1 MINKGE
7 KRFRYNLFQCNIK
20 GLFDIFNDISDHVTS
35 IQLRDTASNVNHD
48 VSTTLFWMYDSN
60 FKRDL
65 PLIWEHLDTI
75 CSTSKDEKVCMLNLK
90 AYFTLSG
97 IKIYWQIQKKT
108 FVKEWFLFLWKK
120 KNIYIRIYFDN
131 ILPSRMRIIMILY
144 QKTSFT
150 LKITYD
156 IDIFLHFDV

>member
-7 KRFRYNLFQCNIK
+7 KRFRYNLLQCNIK

-65 PLIWEHLDTI
+65 PLI
-75 CSTSKDEKVCMLNLK
+75 
-90 AYFTLSG
+90 
-97 IKIYWQIQKKT
+97 
-108 FVKEWFLFLWKK
+108 
-120 KNIYIRIYFDN
+120 
-131 ILPSRMRIIMILY
+131 
-144 QKTSFT
+144 
-150 LKITYD
+150 
-156 IDIFLHFDV
+156 